1 MIVDRLAGGRLED
14 NLAWLDLSKC
24 VPEPLFS
31 SMIVDRLAG
40 GRLEDN
46 LAWLDLYKCLP
57 KPLLLL
63 LNDC

>member
-1 MIVDRLAGGRLED
+1 MIVDRLAEGRLED
-14 NLAWLDLSKC
+14 NLAWLDLYKVYLNPSS
-24 VPEPLFS
+24 S

-57 KPLLLL
+57 EPLLLL
-63 LNDC
+63 HDC